1 MTVRRRCSDGAEKK
15 YRIGELAQIAQVT
28 KRTVDYYTNLGLL
41 APVRSCSNYRYYDE
55 HALKRLQLIVLCKQ
69 QRLALSDIK
78 SRLDEQFPSQKEASD
93 ELVHLTSDIDR
104 MNEHM
109 DRILV
114 RCKQLEPE
122 QREKLKEQL
131 TPEKMTA
138 VQSFLLLLS

>member
-78 SRLDEQFPSQKEASD
+78 SRLDEQFPSQKEDSD

-104 MNEHM
+104 MNEHL

>member
-78 SRLDEQFPSQKEASD
+78 SRLDEQFPSQKEDLD

-109 DRILV
+109 NRILV
-114 RCKQLEPE
+114 RCKQLQPE
-122 QREKLKEQL
+122 QREKLKKQL

>member
-78 SRLDEQFPSQKEASD
+78 SRLDEQFPSQK
-93 ELVHLTSDIDR
+93 
-104 MNEHM
+104 
-109 DRILV
+109 
-114 RCKQLEPE
+114 
-122 QREKLKEQL
+122 
-131 TPEKMTA
+131 
-138 VQSFLLLLS
+138 

>member
-78 SRLDEQFPSQKEASD
+78 SRLDEQFPSQKENHD

-109 DRILV
+109 DRILT
-114 RCKQLEPE
+114 RCKQLQPE

>member
-1 MTVRRRCSDGAEKK
+1 MTVRRRCSDGAVKK

-78 SRLDEQFPSQKEASD
+78 SRLDEQFPSQKEDPD

-114 RCKQLEPE
+114 RCKQLQPE
-122 QREKLKEQL
+122 EREKLKEQL

>member
-41 APVRSCSNYRYYDE
+41 APVRSCSNYRYYDK

-78 SRLDEQFPSQKEASD
+78 SRLDEQFPSQKEDPD

-114 RCKQLEPE
+114 RCKQLQPE

>member
-78 SRLDEQFPSQKEASD
+78 SRLDEQFPSQKEDSD

>member
-78 SRLDEQFPSQKEASD
+78 SRLDEQFPSQEEDHD

-109 DRILV
+109 DRILT
-114 RCKQLEPE
+114 RCKQLQPE

>member
-55 HALKRLQLIVLCKQ
+55 NALKRLQLIVCCKQ

-78 SRLDEQFPSQKEASD
+78 SRLDEQFPSHTEELD
-93 ELVHLTSDIDR
+93 ELVHLTSDIDS

-109 DRILV
+109 DHILK
-114 RCKQLEPE
+114 RCKQLRPE

>member
-1 MTVRRRCSDGAEKK
+1 M
-15 YRIGELAQIAQVT
+15 
-28 KRTVDYYTNLGLL
+28 
-41 APVRSCSNYRYYDE
+41 
-55 HALKRLQLIVLCKQ
+55 
-69 QRLALSDIK
+69 ALSDIK
-78 SRLDEQFPSQKEASD
+78 SRLDEQFPSQKEDQD

-109 DRILV
+109 DRILA
-114 RCKQLEPE
+114 RCKQLQPE

>member
-1 MTVRRRCSDGAEKK
+1 VTVRRRCSDGAEKK

-78 SRLDEQFPSQKEASD
+78 SRLDEQFPSQKEDPD

-114 RCKQLEPE
+114 RCKQLQPE

>member
-55 HALKRLQLIVLCKQ
+55 HALKRLQLIILCKQ